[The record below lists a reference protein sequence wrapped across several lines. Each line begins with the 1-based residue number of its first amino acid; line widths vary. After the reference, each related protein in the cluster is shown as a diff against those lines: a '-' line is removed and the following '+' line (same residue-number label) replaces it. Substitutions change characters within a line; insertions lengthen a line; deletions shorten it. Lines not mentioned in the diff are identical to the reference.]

1 MKGIMGTAMSG
12 GEDAYSSFMRY
23 RALSALTAMSGAVE
37 GGLVPVQER
46 LPDIVKECFVA
57 PSSRMSVLMGN
68 ALSTV
73 TKSLLRA
80 VIILIL
86 GIIMGTLI
94 SQEPLGWLGGLVL
107 ICGFALGFARI
118 GFAVA
123 PRANS
128 AGI

>member
-1 MKGIMGTAMSG
+1 MKGIMGTAMLG

-37 GGLVPVQER
+37 GGLVSVQER

-57 PSSRMSVLMGN
+57 PISRMSVLMGD

-80 VIILIL
+80 VIILII

-94 SQEPLGWLGGLVL
+94 S
-107 ICGFALGFARI
+107 
-118 GFAVA
+118 
-123 PRANS
+123 
-128 AGI
+128 